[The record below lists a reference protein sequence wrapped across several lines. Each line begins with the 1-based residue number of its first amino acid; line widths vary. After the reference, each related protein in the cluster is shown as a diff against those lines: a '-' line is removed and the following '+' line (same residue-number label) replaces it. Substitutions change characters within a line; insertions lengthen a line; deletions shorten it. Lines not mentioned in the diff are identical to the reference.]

1 MPSMWELGIPPDH
14 FPSPIYEENKFA
26 YHSRPG
32 LNQVTKMQ
40 SKTLDK
46 LRIRQNQI
54 TGGWLTPFV
63 NFGHWSHVHWRSITR
78 AMIFTL
84 RPQNL
89 METEF
94 EIHVDSLRLIHPS
107 LFWIPSKMYQLAQF
121 SPHDYGG
128 AKMGI

>member
-1 MPSMWELGIPPDH
+1 
-14 FPSPIYEENKFA
+14 
-26 YHSRPG
+26 
-32 LNQVTKMQ
+32 MQ

-46 LRIRQNQI
+46 LRIRQTQI
-54 TGGWLTPFV
+54 TGGCITPFV
-63 NFGHWSHVHWRSITR
+63 NFGHLSHVHWRSITR

-107 LFWIPSKMYQLAQF
+107 LFWIPSKMHQLAQF